1 MPLNKTILS
10 EVNLEGLIG
19 ITPLTILA
27 LPVGDS
33 KARQFLQSFGVQ
45 IGLAVDDWV
54 GCLEKLT
61 GRVGVEVSHVAE
73 AYN

>member
-10 EVNLEGLIG
+10 EVNLGGLIG
-19 ITPLTILA
+19 ITPLSIPA
-27 LPVGDS
+27 LPVDGS
-33 KARQFLQSFGVQ
+33 KAWQFLQSFGVQ

-54 GCLEKLT
+54 GYLEKLT
-61 GRVGVEVSHVAE
+61 GRVGAEVSHVAE